1 MASITQHEPAVPLRV
16 AHKGRRWLKT
26 LSGYSTILL
35 PKGLYARALIIIIAP
50 IVLLQSVL
58 VFVIMERH
66 WDYVTRRLTAATVQD
81 ISMLISMYE
90 AYPEPATTVK
100 LTDMA
105 RDELGLVVQ
114 FVPDGQLPPP
124 GNRPFFRFLDRTLSK
139 TIRDR
144 IDRPFWIDTVGA
156 SSHVDI
162 RIDLGGAI
170 MKVLVRRSQTYA
182 SNTHIFLIWM
192 ISTSLVLLTVAVLF
206 LRNQIKPI
214 LALAQAAECFGRG
227 QPVPESFR
235 VRGAREVRQASL
247 AFMEMRDRIERHVVQ
262 RTTMLAGVSHDLRTV
277 LTRFRLQ
284 LAMLGNSPEVA
295 ALVSDV
301 DEMQHML
308 EDYLAFSK
316 GGSGEEAVQ
325 ADVFALLKEIHTAFK
340 GTPGKHVVAER
351 ARSSVPRHHSPQCV
365 QARGDEPGRQCHA
378 LRQRNFDHGGDVA
391 AQSGDHGGGQWAGH
405 RAATARGGVPA
416 VLQPGQRPQSECEE
430 HRTGPGDRA
439 GHHPRPWR
447 RDPSGREPGRRAQG
461 DDPDAALT
469 QRSVRRK
476 RLSP

>member
-1 MASITQHEPAVPLRV
+1 MALITQHEPAVPLRV

-340 GTPGKHVVAER
+340 GTPGKHVALNAPDHQFLATIRRNAFKR
-351 ARSSVPRHHSPQCV
+351 AVMNLVGNATRFASEISITAVMSRHNLVITVEDNGPGIAPQLREAV
-365 QARGDEPGRQCHA
+365 FRPFYSLDNARNQNVKSTGLGLAIARDIIRA
-378 LRQRNFDHGGDVA
+378 HGGEIHLGESRV
-391 AQSGDHGGGQWAGH
+391 GGLK
-405 RAATARGGVPA
+405 ATIRMP
-416 VLQPGQRPQSECEE
+416 L
-430 HRTGPGDRA
+430 
-439 GHHPRPWR
+439 
-447 RDPSGREPGRRAQG
+447 
-461 DDPDAALT
+461 
-469 QRSVRRK
+469 
-476 RLSP
+476 

>member
-1 MASITQHEPAVPLRV
+1 MASITQHDPAVPLGLG
-16 AHKGRRWLKT
+16 HKARQWLKK
-26 LSGYSTILL
+26 LGGYGGILL
-35 PKGLYARALIIIIAP
+35 PKGLYTRALIIIIAP

-58 VFVIMERH
+58 VFVFMERH
-66 WDYVTRRLTAATVQD
+66 WEYVTRRLTSATVQD

-90 AYPEPATTVK
+90 AYPHPNGTVK

-114 FVPDGQLPPP
+114 FVPGGELPPP
-124 GNRPFFRFLDRTLSK
+124 GSKPFFRFLDRTLSK

-144 IDRPFWIDTVGA
+144 IGRPFWIDTVGA

-182 SNTHIFLIWM
+182 SNTHIFLLWM
-192 ISTSLVLLTVAVLF
+192 LTTSIVLLTVAVLF
-206 LRNQIKPI
+206 LRNQIRPI

-227 QPVPESFR
+227 QPAPGNFR
-235 VRGAREVRQASL
+235 VRGAREVRQAAM

-295 ALVSDV
+295 ELVSDV

-325 ADVFALLKEIHTAFK
+325 ADVFALLKEIHTAFS
-340 GTPGKHVVAER
+340 GTPGKRVVLNAPDHQFLATIRRNAFKRAVMNLVSNATRFAAEVSITAVMSRRNLVITVEDDGPGIPPQLREAVFRPFYSLDNARNQNVKSTGLGLAIARDIIR
-351 ARSSVPRHHSPQCV
+351 A
-365 QARGDEPGRQCHA
+365 
-378 LRQRNFDHGGDVA
+378 HGGEIHLGE
-391 AQSGDHGGGQWAGH
+391 SRLGGLK
-405 RAATARGGVPA
+405 ATIRMP
-416 VLQPGQRPQSECEE
+416 L
-430 HRTGPGDRA
+430 
-439 GHHPRPWR
+439 
-447 RDPSGREPGRRAQG
+447 
-461 DDPDAALT
+461 
-469 QRSVRRK
+469 
-476 RLSP
+476 

>member
-1 MASITQHEPAVPLRV
+1 MASITQHDPAVPLGL
-16 AHKGRRWLKT
+16 AHKARQWLRWLG
-26 LSGYSTILL
+26 GYASLLL

-66 WDYVTRRLTAATVQD
+66 WDYVTRRLATATVQD
-81 ISMLISMYE
+81 IAMLISMYE
-90 AYPEPATTVK
+90 SYPQPDATVK

-114 FVPDGQLPPP
+114 FVPGGELPPP
-124 GNRPFFRFLDRTLSK
+124 GSKPFFRFLDRTLSK
-139 TIRDR
+139 SIRER
-144 IDRPFWIDTVGA
+144 VDRPFWIDTVGA

-170 MKVLVRRSQTYA
+170 MKVLVRRTQTYA
-182 SNTHIFLIWM
+182 SNTHIFLLWM

-227 QPVPESFR
+227 QPVPDNFR
-235 VRGAREVRQASL
+235 IRGAREVRQAAM

-325 ADVFALLKEIHTAFK
+325 ADVFALLKEIHTAFS
-340 GTPGKHVVAER
+340 GTPGKRVVLHAPDYQFIATIRRNAFKR
-351 ARSSVPRHHSPQCV
+351 AVMNLVSNSTRFANEVSITAVMSRRNLVITVEDDGPGIAPHLRETVFRPFYSLDN
-365 QARGDEPGRQCHA
+365 ARNQNVKSTGLGLAIARDFIRA
-378 LRQRNFDHGGDVA
+378 HGG
-391 AQSGDHGGGQWAGH
+391 
-405 RAATARGGVPA
+405 
-416 VLQPGQRPQSECEE
+416 
-430 HRTGPGDRA
+430 
-439 GHHPRPWR
+439 
-447 RDPSGREPGRRAQG
+447 
-461 DDPDAALT
+461 
-469 QRSVRRK
+469 
-476 RLSP
+476 